1 VPLPQNSYSQ
11 ERAVLDGVGNNSSPV
26 TNSDLNSAL
35 KNISRTAY
43 PSTGASSGAYLP
55 YTVNPSTGVATMS
68 GGGIYVEGN
77 AGVQISTSG
86 ATGQVYTIKQ
96 GSTTTVITIDNTLN
110 TTTITSGGTTLN
122 IAGVP
127 QQLDPSTSAVV
138 RDATM
143 LFVDGN
149 TTSLSG
155 PR

>member
-77 AGVQISTSG
+77 AGRANKYVRRDG
-86 ATGQVYTIKQ
+86 AGLHHQARKHDHRNHDRQYSEYHDDNLRWNHVEHR
-96 GSTTTVITIDNTLN
+96 GRSTTT
-110 TTTITSGGTTLN
+110 
-122 IAGVP
+122 
-127 QQLDPSTSAVV
+127 
-138 RDATM
+138 
-143 LFVDGN
+143 
-149 TTSLSG
+149 
-155 PR
+155 